1 MASVTSVAGCGN
13 PREDDSPREIVGWA
27 KGPFLFCLIYCLI
40 HVFFWICFSFGSKQL
55 PAQNKVEVWALFEG
69 FGSLDKNKISALL
82 FENHASILF
91 LLAPAVLKNP
101 ETTI

>member
-13 PREDDSPREIVGWA
+13 PREMITEGDRWLGKRAVV
-27 KGPFLFCLIYCLI
+27 FCLIYCLI

-55 PAQNKVEVWALFEG
+55 PAQNKVEVWALFEVWI
-69 FGSLDKNKISALL
+69 FKQKQDICLLL

-91 LLAPAVLKNP
+91 LLAPPCRLEKP
-101 ETTI
+101 